1 MVDYWDEDPE
11 ESEDER
17 EEEIDEEEAS
27 YTSDLY

>member
-11 ESEDER
+11 ESEDEC